1 AVLRRGHAAAGHAQD
16 CAGYRLHLAGAVGLP
31 RPRHRGRQRDRRA
44 GEGVDRRQLHH
55 QGRLRHRGRALRP
68 ERYSCHHLRPR
79 QYRPGPQAERVGD
92 AGATGVVRDLHA
104 PPDGSRLHKGRLMPN
119 TVVFDLGNVLVRWN
133 PRLLYEQLI
142 ADADELEQFF
152 ETVITHDWIREQ
164 DAGRPFEDGIA
175 LLATQFPHYHSE
187 IRAFWERWEEMV
199 PGAIEGTVAI
209 LSELRERETPLY
221 ALTNWSHETF

>member
-1 AVLRRGHAAAGHAQD
+1 
-16 CAGYRLHLAGAVGLP
+16 
-31 RPRHRGRQRDRRA
+31 
-44 GEGVDRRQLHH
+44 
-55 QGRLRHRGRALRP
+55 
-68 ERYSCHHLRPR
+68 
-79 QYRPGPQAERVGD
+79 
-92 AGATGVVRDLHA
+92 
-104 PPDGSRLHKGRLMPN
+104 MPK

-142 ADADELEQFF
+142 PDSDELEQFF

-209 LSELRERETPLY
+209 LSELKERETPLY
-221 ALTNWSHETF
+221 ALTNWSHETFPIARPRFPFFEWFDGIVVSGEIGLIKPDARIYHHLLERFGLAAGDCVFIDDSAANVAGAEAVGITGLHFQSPEKLRRELDELRLL